1 MSKTITRVFPSEF
14 SKDGYNRSFIEKFID
29 AAMCIPDSEVTER
42 RITEQINQYLLSERM
57 KTDSWNRK
65 TYLISDSYRKML
77 ELLDITALD
86 MLDDSGDDYEGYT
99 IDFEEELRTLKSAL
113 EKLSEDNIFDI
124 DESYNYLNAFLHISA
139 KAVFN
144 PDNNNLNNLVF
155 RKSKT
160 LDLLYSIG
168 RMPFVRENAK
178 KGEDEGYSYFN
189 ICNPFALDS
198 LRRVI
203 ENLAERERFSRVSL
217 LRPLR
222 VSILQDQA
230 LRAFTRFTSYRTFSS
245 YKVELNRHN
254 SEITSVPYH
263 RLSSIEAVK
272 PLRLFEKTVTY
283 IHKRLMDLG
292 KLILD
297 KELKINVL
305 LIGHTEESIDEKK
318 QYDERELYDWIFAV
332 LAWYDRSF
340 DKKTY
345 PTLNLNVTQ
354 ILNDGDYCS
363 TLRSNN
369 HERKGH
375 IGSFR
380 SQKYNLAINTVDY
393 QSEFYFSTAKLK
405 IHCEKND
412 LIFIIDCP
420 WLTIESYDL
429 KKDISLGMYAR
440 RLNRL
445 STFLSYKTDWL
456 DSERQTIMQELD
468 TQYNRIT
475 SSDSSMHGDISR
487 VFRDKVLM
495 DIKKFIDSD
504 ENNRKERQEL
514 YVFTSERDGVD
525 YSLLG
530 SYPLTRTELYGGKCF
545 TISMFSN
552 VTPSCLQVGEA
563 PEPFII
569 KLWAVLKYI
578 SVSYA
583 CTTFRDSVERIIGR
597 YIQSPE
603 QYFELMRDI
612 FVIIE
617 PGRNLKELTISI
629 RFSERVAD
637 LFDEL
642 GIDAANSESVK
653 KKLYDLT
660 YAFIYSLYTDAV
672 FSEHSDFGDNFIK
685 TGFEMNL
692 TSNAR
697 NVNDML
703 FVYEY
708 HKAVANQQT
717 DLYTV
722 NWKKKYNP
730 VYCEDNNYVHEFFM
744 DKELYS
750 ILLHNLEHNDSLSIG
765 TTAMLNESNEIYHT
779 SAMAYRLMKNI
790 VSAYEAAELDYYRI
804 VQNVRHAIKQL
815 K

>member
-1 MSKTITRVFPSEF
+1 MSKTITRIFPSEF
-14 SKDGYNRSFIEKFID
+14 SKGGYNRSFIEKCID
-29 AAMCIPDSEVTER
+29 AAMRIPDNEATER
-42 RITEQINQYLLSERM
+42 RMAELFNQYLLSERLE
-57 KTDSWNRK
+57 THSWNRK
-65 TYLISDSYRKML
+65 AYLTSDGYRKML
-77 ELLDITALD
+77 GQLDIPALD
-86 MLDDSGDDYEGYT
+86 MLNDAGDNYEEYT
-99 IDFEEELRTLKSAL
+99 IDFEEEIRKLKAAL
-113 EKLSEDNIFDI
+113 EKLPENTLFDMNDSYDYL
-124 DESYNYLNAFLHISA
+124 DEFLHISA

-155 RKSKT
+155 RKSRT
-160 LDLLYSIG
+160 LDALYSIG
-168 RMPFVRENAK
+168 RMPFVRGKAE

-198 LRRVI
+198 LRRLI
-203 ENLAERERFSRVSL
+203 ENLAERGRFSRVPL

-230 LRAFTRFTSYRTFSS
+230 QRAFTRFTSYRTFST

-292 KLILD
+292 NLIFD

-305 LIGHTEESIDEKK
+305 FIGHTEESVDENKK
-318 QYDERELYDWIFAV
+318 YDERELYDWICAV

-340 DKKTY
+340 DKKVY
-345 PTLNLNVTQ
+345 PKLKLKVTQ
-354 ILNDGDYCS
+354 FLNDGDFCPS
-363 TLRSNN
+363 LQSKK
-369 HERKGH
+369 HGRKKLS
-375 IGSFR
+375 GSYR
-380 SQKYNLAINTVDY
+380 SQEYECEIKTVDY

-405 IHCEKND
+405 KYCHEND
-412 LIFIIDCP
+412 LIYIIDCP
-420 WLTIESYDL
+420 WLTVESYEL
-429 KKDISLGMYAR
+429 KKDISMGMYAR

-445 STFLSYKTDWL
+445 ISFSAYSADRL
-456 DSERQTIMQELD
+456 DSERQTVMQELD
-468 TQYNRIT
+468 TQFNRIT

-487 VFRDKVLM
+487 IFRDKVLT
-495 DIKKFIDSD
+495 DIKGFIDD
-504 ENNRKERQEL
+504 NNNRKERQEL

-530 SYPLTRTELYGGKCF
+530 SHPLTRTELYGGKCF

-552 VTPSCLQVGEA
+552 VTPSRLQVGEV
-563 PEPFII
+563 PEPFIV
-569 KLWAVLKYI
+569 KLWSVLKYI

-583 CTTFRDSVERIIGR
+583 CTAFRDSVAEIIGS

-617 PGRNLKELTISI
+617 PGRNLKEITVSV
-629 RFSERVAD
+629 RFSERIAVLFNEMGIGAAD
-637 LFDEL
+637 
-642 GIDAANSESVK
+642 SESIK
-653 KKLYDLT
+653 KELYDLT
-660 YAFIYSLYTDAV
+660 YHFIYALYTQAV
-672 FSEHSDFGDNFIK
+672 FSDNDDFGDNYIK

-692 TSNAR
+692 TSTAR

-703 FVYEY
+703 FIYEY
-708 HKAVANQQT
+708 HKAVANRQT
-717 DLYTV
+717 DRYTV
-722 NWKKKYNP
+722 NWKKRYNSA
-730 VYCEDNNYVHEFFM
+730 YCEDKNYVHEFFM

-750 ILLHNLEHNDSLSIG
+750 ILLHNLEYNDSLSIG
-765 TTAMLNESNEIYHT
+765 ALAMLNRSNRIYHT
-779 SAMAYRLMKNI
+779 PAMAHRLMKNI
-790 VSAYEAAELDYYRI
+790 VSAYEAAQLDYYRI
-804 VQNVRHAIKQL
+804 VQNVKNAIRQL

>member
-1 MSKTITRVFPSEF
+1 MSKTITRIFPSEF
-14 SKDGYNRSFIEKFID
+14 SKGGYNRSFIEKCID
-29 AAMCIPDSEVTER
+29 AAMRIPDNEATER
-42 RITEQINQYLLSERM
+42 RIAELFNQYLLSDRLE
-57 KTDSWNRK
+57 THSWNRK
-65 TYLISDSYRKML
+65 AYLTSDGYRKML
-77 ELLDITALD
+77 EQLDIPALD
-86 MLDDSGDDYEGYT
+86 MLNDAGDNYEEYT
-99 IDFEEELRTLKSAL
+99 IDFEEELRKLKAAL
-113 EKLSEDNIFDI
+113 EKLPEEALFDI
-124 DESYNYLNAFLHISA
+124 NDSYDYLDEFLHISA

-155 RKSKT
+155 RKSLT
-160 LDLLYSIG
+160 LDTLYSIG
-168 RMPFVRENAK
+168 RMPFARGNSG

-198 LRRVI
+198 LRRLI
-203 ENLAERERFSRVSL
+203 ENLAERERFSRVPL

-230 LRAFTRFTSYRTFSS
+230 QRAFTRFTSYRTFSS

-292 KLILD
+292 NLIFD

-305 LIGHTEESIDEKK
+305 FIGHTEESVDENK
-318 QYDERELYDWIFAV
+318 QCDERELYDWICAV

-345 PTLNLNVTQ
+345 PTLKLKVTQ
-354 ILNDGDYCS
+354 FLNEGDFCS
-363 TLRSNN
+363 FLESKSHRREKLS
-369 HERKGH
+369 
-375 IGSFR
+375 GSYR
-380 SQKYNLAINTVDY
+380 SQEYEWEIKTVDY

-405 IHCEKND
+405 KYCHDND

-420 WLTIESYDL
+420 WLTVESYEL
-429 KKDISLGMYAR
+429 KKDISMGMYAR

-445 STFLSYKTDWL
+445 NTFSAYSADRL
-456 DSERQTIMQELD
+456 DSERQTVMQELD

-487 VFRDKVLM
+487 VFR
-495 DIKKFIDSD
+495 
-504 ENNRKERQEL
+504 
-514 YVFTSERDGVD
+514 ERDGVD
-525 YSLLG
+525 YSILG
-530 SYPLTRTELYGGKCF
+530 SYPLTRTELYCGKCF

-552 VTPSCLQVGEA
+552 VTPSRLQVGEM
-563 PEPFII
+563 PEPFTI

-578 SVSYA
+578 SISYA
-583 CTTFRDSVERIIGR
+583 CTAFRNSVEEIVGS

-603 QYFELMRDI
+603 QYFELLRDI

-617 PGRNLKELTISI
+617 PGRNLKEMTVSI
-629 RFSERVAD
+629 RFSERIAV
-637 LFDEL
+637 LFDEI
-642 GIDAANSESVK
+642 GIDAADSEIIR

-660 YAFIYSLYTDAV
+660 YAFIYALYTEVV
-672 FSEHSDFGDNFIK
+672 FSDNDGFGDNYIK

-692 TSNAR
+692 TSTAR
-697 NVNDML
+697 NVNAML
-703 FVYEY
+703 FIYEY
-708 HKAVANQQT
+708 HKAVANHQT
-717 DLYTV
+717 DRYTV
-722 NWKKKYNP
+722 KWKKKYTP
-730 VYCEDNNYVHEFFM
+730 AYCEDKNYVHEFFM

-750 ILLHNLEHNDSLSIG
+750 ILLHNLEYNDSLNIG
-765 TTAMLNESNEIYHT
+765 ALAMLNRSNRIYHT
-779 SAMAYRLMKNI
+779 PAMAHRLMKNI
-790 VSAYEAAELDYYRI
+790 VSAYEAAQLDYYRI
-804 VQNVRHAIKQL
+804 VQNVKNAIRQL